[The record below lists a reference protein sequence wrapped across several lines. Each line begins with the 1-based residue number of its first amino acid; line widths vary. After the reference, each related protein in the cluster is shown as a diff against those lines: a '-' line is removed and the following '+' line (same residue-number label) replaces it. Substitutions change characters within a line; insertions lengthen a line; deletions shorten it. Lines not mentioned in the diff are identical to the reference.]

1 LNVEEGLPRW
11 AGGAVCDGT
20 NSHTTSCDQAHN
32 SRTRVMPAVSALQAD
47 TMAVAGA
54 LPMCSAPV
62 ESTTTEHEEVR
73 ARERP
78 YGPGADGAIGRE
90 RRRRSMN
97 SEGPEEHGQTITQSR
112 AQNAQKRQK
121 WITGSTRTN
130 YGHGH
135 TCTCSDYHNACL
147 DTCLDTPL

>member
-1 LNVEEGLPRW
+1 MVTKSAGVADGDEWLEKNGLKIEEGLPKW

-62 ESTTTEHEEVR
+62 ESTTTER
-73 ARERP
+73 MSAPMCRP
-78 YGPGADGAIGRE
+78 GRCSAHGAAGDAGR
-90 RRRRSMN
+90 
-97 SEGPEEHGQTITQSR
+97 GGGYIVEH
-112 AQNAQKRQK
+112 
-121 WITGSTRTN
+121 
-130 YGHGH
+130 
-135 TCTCSDYHNACL
+135 
-147 DTCLDTPL
+147 